1 MEVTTQRKLDRQ
13 ESIVD
18 AAMDCFG
25 RHGYRRTSMDEVAK
39 EAGISR
45 AALYLYFPN
54 KEALFRALCEDVH
67 DKLGIA
73 AEGAAACEGTFE
85 EKLTGIFDA
94 KISVFF
100 EVLAATEHGAELL
113 DENNRLCGDVS
124 ARCKTRFHDVLVGL
138 LVDAQTAGEISLDE
152 RKLSAERVA
161 DMIHSAV
168 SGIEVYVGPTLTPER
183 YRQELAQMLNV
194 MVAGLVPR

>member
-1 MEVTTQRKLDRQ
+1 MEAAAQRKTDRR
-13 ESIVD
+13 ESIID
-18 AAMDCFG
+18 AAMGCFA

-54 KEALFRALCEDVH
+54 KEALFRALCESVH
-67 DKLGIA
+67 EKL
-73 AEGAAACEGTFE
+73 GAAAEVAATRKGSFE
-85 EKLTGIFDA
+85 EKLTGVFNA

-124 ARCKTRFHDVLVGL
+124 AYCKKRFHDVLIGL
-138 LVDAQTAGEISLDE
+138 LRDAEKAGEIALDK
-152 RKLSAERVA
+152 RNLSATRVA

-168 SGIEVYVGPTLTPER
+168 SGIEVYAGPELTPAR
-183 YRQELAQMLNV
+183 YRQELAQMLKV
-194 MVAGLVPR
+194 LVAGLVPR